1 VLQTLL
7 KPEIMCSLNRF
18 TLITAILFTISSI
31 NADPGIN
38 PPWGIAADIEGNLF
52 FPDLQHE
59 GKGAL
64 WKLDKNGKLSLVA
77 SDFKATNVVTDK
89 FGNIYSS
96 HGEKE
101 QYFIKF
107 KPSGKQDTLVHKK
120 NAHDFFGRNCTIT
133 KDGKI
138 VFGMENRLWTLDE
151 FGNKI
156 QLSDYQFS
164 QNKVIF
170 SDKDGAVFAT
180 DIKKGNGSIIK
191 IDAKGKSK
199 VVAQNLISNNTG
211 SNSGS
216 QDFLLGMGK
225 DESGAL
231 YIAETSGKQILKIEE
246 GKEPAT
252 FYKSENEWIPTGITF
267 REGVAYILEC
277 HESQQTGPKITVIQN
292 GAAPKT
298 LFNYPNY
305 FKEALKGMQVSGT
318 NPNLLWLAYL
328 AVPFFL
334 ASLIFFIT
342 KSFHSLGVF

>member
-1 VLQTLL
+1 
-7 KPEIMCSLNRF
+7 MCSLNRF
-18 TLITAILFTISSI
+18 VLFAAFLLTFSGI

-64 WKLDKNGKLSLVA
+64 WKLDKHGKLSLIA

-96 HGEKE
+96 HGEDE

-107 KPSGKQDTLVHKK
+107 KPSGKQDTLVHKRD
-120 NAHDFFGRNCTIT
+120 AHEFFGRNCTIT

-138 VFGMENRLWTLDE
+138 VFGMENRLWTLDD
-151 FGNKI
+151 FGNKVP
-156 QLSDYQFS
+156 LSDYHFS

-170 SDKDGAVFAT
+170 SDKDGSVFAT

-191 IDAKGKSK
+191 IDSKGKSE
-199 VVAQNLISNNTG
+199 VVAQNLISKNNSTIKH
-211 SNSGS
+211 SE
-216 QDFLLGMGK
+216 DLLLGMGK
-225 DESGAL
+225 DEFGAL
-231 YIAETSGKQILKIEE
+231 YVAETSGKQILKIEE
-246 GKEPAT
+246 GKEPST

-292 GAAPKT
+292 GASPKT
-298 LFNYPNY
+298 LFSFPDY
-305 FKEALKGMQVSGT
+305 FKEALFRNASF
-318 NPNLLWLAYL
+318 LLQIRA
-328 AVPFFL
+328 
-334 ASLIFFIT
+334 
-342 KSFHSLGVF
+342 FHFG